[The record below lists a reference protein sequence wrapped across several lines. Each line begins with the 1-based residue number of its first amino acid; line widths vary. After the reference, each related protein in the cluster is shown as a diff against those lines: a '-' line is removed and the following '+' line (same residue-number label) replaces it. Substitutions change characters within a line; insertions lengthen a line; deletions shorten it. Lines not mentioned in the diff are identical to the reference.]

1 MLVNF
6 ERKVCFLLHPKTASR
21 TTSKALQEESGF
33 ELVSDHHTCWRPNLW
48 PDRKLAER
56 GFDPEIVHKWGEC
69 YPPAFA
75 YVYVI
80 RNAFDTLASWYEDM
94 AHVRDQELGRK
105 WYKKFIRHH
114 PKLFP
119 KQGLWPYLHD
129 PPPGPTL
136 VLRYETLDTELFHLA
151 RLFRFTDPGRL
162 DVIGQTLTRA
172 EDYRDYYTPESRA
185 WVEDI
190 FALDLEAGGYTFD

>member
-21 TTSKALQEESGF
+21 TTSKALIANSGF
-33 ELVSDHHTCWRPNLW
+33 VQVTDHHACWREEMYS
-48 PDRKLAER
+48 DRKLVER
-56 GFDPEIVHKWGEC
+56 GLEPENVHRW
-69 YPPAFA
+69 ANRSSTTFA

-80 RNAFDTLASWYEDM
+80 RNGFDTLASWYEDM
-94 AHVRDQELGRK
+94 AHVRGQELGRK

-119 KQGLWPYLHD
+119 KNGLWPYLHD

-136 VLRYETLDTELFHLA
+136 TLGYENLAIELAILA
-151 RLFRFTDPGRL
+151 DFFRFPKPGPL
-162 DVIGQTLTRA
+162 EVIGQTLTRA

-185 WVEDI
+185 WVEKT
-190 FALDLEAGGYTFD
+190 FALDLEAGEYTF